1 MTIKCQEH
9 YDKVVEYAKSIGDKT
24 LQRCIEDLKQWEK
37 NSNGKS
43 EIELYWIWHH
53 ILSDS
58 PKGHPTDGQA
68 SSEGCSITA
77 GRTNPFPKSWSR
89 STAGAYTRKCQ
100 ELKM

>member
-1 MTIKCQEH
+1 MKIKCKEH

-24 LQRCIEDLKQWEK
+24 LQRRIEELKQWEK
-37 NSNGKS
+37 NSNGKC
-43 EIELYWIWHH
+43 EIELYWDIAPY
-53 ILSDS
+53 SF
-58 PKGHPTDGQA
+58 GFATDGQA

-77 GRTNPFPKSWSR
+77 GWTNPFPKCWSR